1 MSDVLPCIACQL
13 CRQGTACCMS
23 CAMGLHTH
31 VQVKVTR
38 GKKHKTGK
46 EVLTTVVYGGLMV
59 GSLDKVE
66 ILLPSI
72 PKMATV

>member
-1 MSDVLPCIACQL
+1 
-13 CRQGTACCMS
+13 
-23 CAMGLHTH
+23 MGLHTH

-38 GKKHKTGK
+38 GKKQRTGK

-66 ILLPSI
+66 ILLPSV